1 MSTSFITRRRNLLEP
16 KPKRSREP
24 FYFGDI
30 FSVDLI
36 LGLLM
41 ILPMMA
47 IVGMM
52 IFYVIPTF
60 QNHNNLMASV
70 RAECGFSPSQAA
82 RGEGLRFADGSVGFV
97 TMKESGKKVPVEVV
111 RTEKQ
116 LAFTNFESHETLC
129 SIKL

>member
-36 LGLLM
+36 LGLVM

-52 IFYVIPTF
+52 IFYVIPTL

-70 RAECGFSPSQAA
+70 RAECGFSPSPSCT
-82 RGEGLRFADGSVGFV
+82 R
-97 TMKESGKKVPVEVV
+97 
-111 RTEKQ
+111 
-116 LAFTNFESHETLC
+116 
-129 SIKL
+129 

>member
-1 MSTSFITRRRNLLEP
+1 VQNAVLA
-16 KPKRSREP
+16 
-24 FYFGDI
+24 
-30 FSVDLI
+30 
-36 LGLLM
+36 
-41 ILPMMA
+41 LP
-47 IVGMM
+47 
-52 IFYVIPTF
+52 
-60 QNHNNLMASV
+60 
-70 RAECGFSPSQAA
+70 QAA